1 MNVPEKRR
9 GRGKIRAGDDSALAP
24 FTPWHALWRSTFHTR
39 LADDATS
46 AERLYTVDIDY
57 FDWDAHLYVD
67 GKQAA
72 VATLPAKFPVPG
84 GAIDVELTT
93 FGVKRMHFVPDD
105 GSAESQLHPDP
116 RSAEAMRARF
126 SRRHPVASRVIAW
139 TAVATLLASL
149 ALLAPQL
156 IEQISQMGWIAER
169 FGTFTSPIALSAE
182 INTALT
188 VAGVAASIERALT
201 LRYHWLID
209 ADPWWLE
216 D

>member
-24 FTPWHALWRSTFHTR
+24 FRPWHALWRSTFHTR

-46 AERLYTVDIDY
+46 ADRLYTVDIDY
-57 FDWDAHLYVD
+57 FDWDSRLYVD

-84 GAIDVELTT
+84 GVIDVGLT
-93 FGVKRMHFVPDD
+93 
-105 GSAESQLHPDP
+105 
-116 RSAEAMRARF
+116 
-126 SRRHPVASRVIAW
+126 
-139 TAVATLLASL
+139 ASL
-149 ALLAPQL
+149 
-156 IEQISQMGWIAER
+156 
-169 FGTFTSPIALSAE
+169 
-182 INTALT
+182 
-188 VAGVAASIERALT
+188 ERALT

-216 D
+216 S